1 MRGLFASL
9 LCLLCLLCALPR
21 PARADLDD
29 SMAAL
34 DANDVERASQLIA
47 ALPKPEFESA
57 RGLFQRGMLNFLQG
71 DYAGAD
77 ALLTKAIAESPRSPH
92 LSDFR
97 KLREWAAAA
106 EQLTHDFAEATAGE
120 GRYVVRYTPGRDE
133 VLAEDALEALARA
146 DRAIETFLDI
156 HLPSPIRLE
165 IYPSARALAQVS
177 SLTLEHIETTGTVA
191 LCKWNRLMIASPRS
205 LLYGY
210 PWLDTINHEL
220 VHLALTYASKN
231 RAPVWFHEGLA
242 KLYERTWRGEA
253 PSARL
258 TPASEALLSGA
269 ARDKRLIGFERMH
282 PSIAMLPSQEDA
294 ALAFAQVATFLE
306 RFREAQTDR
315 GLAHAIEAIALGT
328 DAQRAL
334 ARVAGKPFE
343 NLEQSWQKSLVEHSE
358 AGPPKQGKTE
368 LKLRFVEAGKADES
382 LDVPE
387 ARARRHLRVGD
398 LLWGRNHPVAA
409 AREYEIGQRFAPTDP
424 ILASRVART
433 WLSQG
438 QGERALNAVEGAL
451 RDHPHHAP
459 LWALSGQA
467 LLKLGRDADA
477 ASSLRE
483 SIRQNPFD
491 PAPHCHLARASRDP
505 AEKAKEQRHCQLLG
519 GQAE

>member
-1 MRGLFASL
+1 MHRLFATAVFVLAL
-9 LCLLCLLCALPR
+9 LPAW
-21 PARADLDD
+21 ARANLDD
-29 SMAAL
+29 SMSAL
-34 DANDVERASQLIA
+34 DANDIERASQLIA
-47 ALPKPEFESA
+47 SLTKQELESP
-57 RGLFQRGMLNFLQG
+57 RGQFQRGMLSFLQG
-71 DYAGAD
+71 EYAQAD
-77 ALLTKAIAESPRSPH
+77 KLLEKAIADSPRSPH

-97 KLREWAAAA
+97 KLREWAVAA
-106 EQLTHDFAEATAGE
+106 EQLTHDFAEASAAG
-120 GRYVVRYTPGRDE
+120 GRYVVRYARGRDD

-156 HLPSPIRLE
+156 RLPGPIRLE

-205 LLYGY
+205 LVYGY

-258 TPASEALLSGA
+258 TPASDTLLGNA
-269 ARDKRLIGFERMH
+269 AREKRLIGFERMH

-315 GLAHAIEAIALGT
+315 GLANAIEAIALGT

-334 ARVAGKPFE
+334 SRVAGKSFE
-343 NLEQSWQKSLVEHSE
+343 ALEHAWQKGLLERADD
-358 AGPPKQGKTE
+358 AGKKGKTE
-368 LKLRFVEAGKADES
+368 LKLRFVEGGKPDES

-387 ARARRHLRVGD
+387 AHARRHLRVGD
-398 LLWGRNHPVAA
+398 MLWGRNHPVAA
-409 AREYEIGQRFAPTDP
+409 AREYEAGQRYAPTDP
-424 ILASRVART
+424 ILASRVARAS
-433 WLSQG
+433 LSQG
-438 QGERALNAVEGAL
+438 QADRALNAVEAAL

-459 LWALSGQA
+459 LWALKGQA
-467 LLKLGRDADA
+467 LLRMGRDNESA
-477 ASSLRE
+477 ASLRE

-491 PAPHCHLARASRDP
+491 PAPHCNLGRASHDP
-505 AEKAKEQRHCQLLG
+505 SEKAKEQRNCQLLG
-519 GQAE
+519 GSE

>member
-1 MRGLFASL
+1 MRARLTLILVCWLVSMP
-9 LCLLCLLCALPR
+9 AL
-21 PARADLDD
+21 ANLDD

-34 DANDVERASQLIA
+34 DANDVERAAALIA
-47 ALPKPEFESA
+47 ALPKAEAESP
-57 RGLFQRGMLNFLQG
+57 RGLFQRGMLRFLQG
-71 DYAGAD
+71 GYAD
-77 ALLTKAIAESPRSPH
+77 AVTLLDKAIADSPRSPH

-97 KLREWAAAA
+97 KLREWAQAA
-106 EQLTHDFAEATAGE
+106 EALTHDFAEASAGG
-120 GRYVVRYTPGRDE
+120 GRYVVRYAPGRDE
-133 VLAEDALEALARA
+133 VLAEDALDALARA

-165 IYPSARALAQVS
+165 IYPSASALAQVS

-205 LLYGY
+205 LVYGY
-210 PWLDTINHEL
+210 PWLDTVNHEL

-258 TPASEALLSGA
+258 TPASEALLSAA
-269 ARDKRLIGFERMH
+269 ARGKRLISFERMH

-315 GLAHAIEAIALGT
+315 GLGNAIEAIALGA

-334 ARVAGKPFE
+334 SRVAGRPFE
-343 NLEQSWQKSLVEHSE
+343 ALEQSWQRGLLERASDGKKAKS
-358 AGPPKQGKTE
+358 E
-368 LKLRFVEAGKADES
+368 LKLRFVESGKADES
-382 LDVPE
+382 LDVTE

-398 LLWGRNHPVAA
+398 MLWGRNHPVAA
-409 AREYEIGQRFAPTDP
+409 AKEYEAGQRYAPTDP

-433 WLSQG
+433 SLSQA
-438 QGERALNAVEGAL
+438 QPERALSAVEAAL

-459 LWALSGQA
+459 LWALKGDA
-467 LLKLGRDADA
+467 LLKLGREGEATLA
-477 ASSLRE
+477 LRE

-491 PAPHCHLARASRDP
+491 PGPHCDLIRATKDDSERI
-505 AEKAKEQRHCQLLG
+505 KEQKHCQLLG
-519 GQAE
+519 GASR

>member
-1 MRGLFASL
+1 MNRLTSL
-9 LCLLCLLCALPR
+9 LLVLSCWLSAG
-21 PARADLDD
+21 AVRADLDA

-34 DANDVERASQLIA
+34 DASDVERAALLIA
-47 ALPKPEFESA
+47 ALPKSEQDSP
-57 RGLFQRGMLNFLQG
+57 RGLFQRGMLDFLRGQ
-71 DYAGAD
+71 YKEAD
-77 ALLTKAIAESPRSPH
+77 ALLERAIADSPRSPH

-97 KLREWAAAA
+97 KLREWAHAA
-106 EQLTHDFAEATAGE
+106 EELTHDYAEATAEG
-120 GRYVVRYTPGRDE
+120 GRYVVRYPKGQDA
-133 VLAEDALEALARA
+133 VLASYALTALARA

-165 IYPSARALAQVS
+165 IYPSARALSQVS

-205 LLYGY
+205 LVYGY

-258 TPASEALLSGA
+258 TPATETLLTTA
-269 ARDKRLIGFERMH
+269 AREKRLIGFERMH

-306 RFREAQTDR
+306 RFREAHTDR
-315 GLAHAIEAIALGT
+315 GLSQAIEAIALGM
-328 DAQRAL
+328 DAQKAL
-334 ARVAGKPFE
+334 ARIAGKSFE
-343 NLEQSWQKSLVEHSE
+343 ALEHGWQRGLVDREPAS
-358 AGPPKQGKTE
+358 KTKNE
-368 LKLRFVEAGKADES
+368 LKLRFVEGGKADES

-387 ARARRHLRVGD
+387 AHARRHLRVGD

-409 AREYEIGQRFAPTDP
+409 AREYEAGQRFAPSDP
-424 ILASRVART
+424 ILASRVARA
-433 WLSQG
+433 WLGQG
-438 QGERALNAVEGAL
+438 KGERALTAIDAAL
-451 RDHPHHAP
+451 REHPHHAP
-459 LWALSGQA
+459 LWALKGHALLGLGKLELSAQA
-467 LLKLGRDADA
+467 LE
-477 ASSLRE
+477 E

-491 PAPHCHLARASRDP
+491 PAPHCDLVQ
-505 AEKAKEQRHCQLLG
+505 AEKNAADVAIERTNCGLLG
-519 GQAE
+519 GPAR